1 MACFT
6 TGDHQ
11 FKSACIRITNL
22 FGSGFS
28 SSLPPAWNK
37 PDRRGGDG
45 SDRELVPSFSRD
57 IFLVAT
63 LLEVLGVYTDWRS
76 AGGRRRIPSADCTL
90 SSDVFTQELCNAST
104 CMANYSCKWTLHRR
118 ERRGH
123 LCRKIEQTEPD
134 TLIPGWDW
142 EKVSKV
148 VAWNFCQCLV
158 GPSIQFFSLK
168 VVLMLGGIMCIVSIK
183 RLIVCH

>member
-1 MACFT
+1 MTNCPELRLLLSLPDPNGSEQLTSTTDQDMSAADCCSNLNQQSLSAATAEGRWRNVAAACFT

-37 PDRRGGDG
+37 PDRSGGNG

-76 AGGRRRIPSADCTL
+76 AGGRRRIPSYT
-90 SSDVFTQELCNAST
+90 ELRIRT
-104 CMANYSCKWTLHRR
+104 KR
-118 ERRGH
+118 
-123 LCRKIEQTEPD
+123 
-134 TLIPGWDW
+134 
-142 EKVSKV
+142 V
-148 VAWNFCQCLV
+148 V
-158 GPSIQFFSLK
+158 
-168 VVLMLGGIMCIVSIK
+168 
-183 RLIVCH
+183 